1 MTPLIFLISFA
12 AAIPTTNIDHAC
24 QGATIGVAVSDQKV
38 AIDTCVRD
46 EIVARDELKQ
56 RWGRFSATAKD
67 DCGEPAG
74 VPFSY
79 VELLTCL
86 EMQSGRFDALNA
98 PPFVPEEGESVAPLG
113 DAAINPTSPPPVKQ
127 R

>member
-1 MTPLIFLISFA
+1 MTPMIFLISLA
-12 AAIPTTNIDHAC
+12 ATIPTTNIDRAC
-24 QGATIGVAVSDQKV
+24 QGATIGAAVSDQRV
-38 AIDTCVRD
+38 AIETCVRD
-46 EIVARDELKQ
+46 EIVARDALKQ
-56 RWGRFSATAKD
+56 RWGGFSATAKD

-86 EMQSGRFDALNA
+86 EMQVGRFGALNA
-98 PPFVPEEGESVAPLG
+98 QPVVPEEGDPVAPMD
-113 DAAINPTSPPPVKQ
+113 DAAINPISAAPVKQ